1 MRKLSEIFRI
11 AMQYHVDHSHAGDN
25 YYMCFAVNNAYRND
39 NIAREEAHAA
49 TTFAQKLVEEVRT
62 QGVIVLASALGTRFN
77 LKNTRIAAAQVW
89 QAVVDKLEEDGK

>member
-25 YYMCFAVNNAYRND
+25 NYMCFAVSNACRNGD
-39 NIAREEAHAA
+39 ISREEAHAA
-49 TTFAQKLVEEVRT
+49 NTFAQKLIEEVRT

-77 LKNTRIAAAQVW
+77 LEDTRTAAAQVW
-89 QAVVDKLEEDGK
+89 RAVVDKLEEDGK